1 MSKKRYISK
10 TEGKFIFFR
19 EILFHI
25 KDENTSLEKKLKFI
39 KMFSDEF
46 DEFVFDRISGN
57 NKLKNF
63 RKLYKKLTKLDEE
76 FLSIYND
83 VIVPNF
89 KKQNIFVE
97 GLNSLSENQLK
108 LSNEFF
114 DKNIKSAL
122 MPFAV
127 NEDSIQSFFKNGQKY
142 FVLKIENTD
151 ENAISNSE
159 NPESE
164 IINGAIEKDEKVK
177 YDYVLIE
184 IPFSIPKFI
193 NLSTEATEIISTGE
207 IIESNIQK
215 ILPDR
220 KINEVYSF
228 TLRLNSETNNEWI
241 LFFGNN
247 NKLPKEIRKLFTIKK
262 SNVFPE
268 LFYPKVIEL
277 ISFLG
282 NRFSS
287 PEDEVKALAHNALL
301 ESSNIFK
308 TASKHDILFY
318 FPYHSNEN
326 IINLFKQI
334 SNDPFVT
341 EIKLTQSPL
350 TQNTNIIVLLINAVK
365 KGKRV
370 IIFADDGS
378 DGDFLNDF
386 RKSGISIIINAS
398 DLKIDTEA
406 VLIKRRE
413 NEGEKNYI
421 YFSTKNFSENNNYAT
436 DMGLLTS
443 DEVLSIDLNYFFNF
457 LELGTKGFEFDELL
471 VSKLNIKKRLS
482 SLIEN
487 EIMNAEN
494 GKDAFI
500 MLKLNKLEDKKLIGL
515 ISDASAAGVKIK
527 LLISESCLLD
537 NEHWLNQNIQIKY
550 LINTV
555 HEHSRIFV
563 FYNDGEPVIYIS
575 SIDWTKEDLSGKNGL
590 AFPVKQTSLRTA
602 LVEMIN
608 LYSKSTQTAVFN
620 YLKALE
626 S

>member
-10 TEGKFIFFR
+10 TEGKFIFFT

-39 KMFSDEF
+39 KMFSEEF
-46 DEFVFDRISGN
+46 DEFVFDRTSGN

-97 GLNSLSENQLK
+97 GLNPLSENQLK

-122 MPFAV
+122 MPFAI
-127 NEDSIQSFFKNGQKY
+127 NEDSIQSFFKDGQKY
-142 FVLKIENTD
+142 FVLKIENTN
-151 ENAISNSE
+151 ENSISNYE

-164 IINGAIEKDEKVK
+164 IINEAIEKDEKVK

-184 IPFSIPKFI
+184 IPSSIPKFI
-193 NLSTEATEIISTGE
+193 NLSIEATEIISTDE

-220 KINEVYSF
+220 KINEIYSF
-228 TLRLNSETNNEWI
+228 TLRLNSEINNEWI
-241 LFFGNN
+241 LFSGN

-287 PEDEVKALAHNALL
+287 PEDEVKALTHNTLL

-308 TASKHDILFY
+308 TVSKHDILFY

-350 TQNTNIIVLLINAVK
+350 TQNPNIIVSLINAVK

-386 RKSGISIIINAS
+386 RESGITIIINAS

-421 YFSTKNFSENNNYAT
+421 YFSTKNFSEKNNYAT

-527 LLISESCLLD
+527 LLISESCLLE

-590 AFPVKQTSLRTA
+590 AFPVKQTNLRTA
-602 LVEMIN
+602 LVEIIN

-620 YLKALE
+620 YLKTLE

>member
-10 TEGKFIFFR
+10 TEGKFIFLR

-39 KMFSDEF
+39 KMFSDEL
-46 DEFVFDRISGN
+46 DEFVFEKTSGN

-83 VIVPNF
+83 VVISNF

-97 GLNSLSENQLK
+97 GLNSLSENQLE
-108 LSNEFF
+108 SGNEFF
-114 DKNIKSAL
+114 DKNIKSVLTPYAI
-122 MPFAV
+122 
-127 NEDSIQSFFKNGQKY
+127 NEDSIQSFFKDGQKY

-151 ENAISNSE
+151 KNTISNSE

-164 IINGAIEKDEKVK
+164 IINESIEKDETVK
-177 YDYVLIE
+177 YEYVIIE
-184 IPFSIPKFI
+184 VPSSIPKFI
-193 NLSTEATEIISTGE
+193 NLSSEDTEIISVNE

-228 TLRLNSETNNEWI
+228 TLRLDSETDNEWMLI
-241 LFFGNN
+241 SGND
-247 NKLPKEIRKLFTIKK
+247 KLPKEIRKLLSIKK
-262 SNVFPE
+262 NNVFTE

-287 PEDEVKALAHNALL
+287 REDEVKALSNNALL
-301 ESSNIFK
+301 ESSNIFE
-308 TASKHDILFY
+308 AISKNDILFY

-326 IINLFKQI
+326 IINLFQQI

-350 TQNTNIIVLLINAVK
+350 TQNPNIIVSLIHAVK
-365 KGKRV
+365 NGKRV
-370 IIFADDGS
+370 IIFADDDN
-378 DGDFLNDF
+378 DGDSLNDF
-386 RKSGISIIINAS
+386 RELGVSIIANAS
-398 DLKIDTEA
+398 DLKIDSEA

-421 YFSTKNFSENNNYAT
+421 YFSTRNFSEKNNYAT
-436 DMGLLTS
+436 DIGLLTS
-443 DEVLSIDLNYFFNF
+443 DKVLSTDLNYFFNF

-471 VSKLNIKKRLS
+471 VSKLNLKKRLS

-487 EIMNAEN
+487 EIINAEK

-527 LLISESCLLD
+527 LLVSESCLLE

-575 SIDWTKEDLSGKNGL
+575 SIDWTKEDLSKKNGL
-590 AFPVKQTSLRTA
+590 AFPVKQTSLRAA

-620 YLKALE
+620 YLKTLE